1 MINDLTKQKILSYFF
16 KIAISFLAILFTSW
30 LLSGGIHIKEPK
42 IFNAVWIALVLSIL
56 NTFLKPLVV
65 ALTISISM
73 FTFGFFLL
81 VINACIVLL
90 AGWFIPNSFAVDGFW
105 WAFFFA
111 IIVSVISSLLD
122 AIGRIQMIHHKMRQ
136 MQKESPKEESG
147 FTDYEE
153 VDDSE
158 E

>member
-16 KIAISFLAILFTSW
+16 KLAISFLAILFTSW
-30 LLSGGIHIKEPK
+30 LLSGGIRINEPK
-42 IFNAVWIALVLSIL
+42 IFNTVWIALVLSVL
-56 NTFLKPLVV
+56 NTFLKPLII
-65 ALTISISM
+65 ALTIPISI

-81 VINACIVLL
+81 VINAGIVWL
-90 AGWFIPNSFAVDGFW
+90 AGKFIPAFEVDSFG

-111 IIVSVISSLLD
+111 IIVSFVSSLLD
-122 AIGRIQMIHHKMRQ
+122 AIGRIQVIHHQIRQ
-136 MQKESPKEESG
+136 MQKQPPKEETG

-153 VDDSE
+153 IDDSE